1 MALNNYAYY
10 NISSGLIENVIYIED
25 SVAPT
30 LQWPEGYAIADIPNG
45 LSGEWS
51 MCGIGWRYINDQFV
65 EPTKPDNT
73 TTQPVV
79 TGAETL

>member
-1 MALNNYAYY
+1 MKTNNYAYY

-30 LQWPEGYAIADIPNG
+30 LQWPNGYAIVVIPDG

-51 MCGIGWRYINDQFV
+51 TCGIGWSYVNDQFV
-65 EPTKPDNT
+65 EPTKPDNV
-73 TTQPVV
+73 TTQPTV
-79 TGAETL
+79 TGADTL